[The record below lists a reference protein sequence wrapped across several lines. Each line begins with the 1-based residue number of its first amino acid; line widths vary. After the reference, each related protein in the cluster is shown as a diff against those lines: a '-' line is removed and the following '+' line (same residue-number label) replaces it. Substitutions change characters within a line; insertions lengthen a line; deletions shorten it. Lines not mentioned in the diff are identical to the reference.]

1 MVRCDRQRQLFI
13 SLFWKELFNCK
24 SEIVQLIIH
33 NQMNNKK
40 NLNQCLEHI

>member
-1 MVRCDRQRQLFI
+1 MVQLFHCDGQRQLFI
-13 SLFWKELFNCK
+13 SLFWKELFNYK

-40 NLNQCLEHI
+40 N